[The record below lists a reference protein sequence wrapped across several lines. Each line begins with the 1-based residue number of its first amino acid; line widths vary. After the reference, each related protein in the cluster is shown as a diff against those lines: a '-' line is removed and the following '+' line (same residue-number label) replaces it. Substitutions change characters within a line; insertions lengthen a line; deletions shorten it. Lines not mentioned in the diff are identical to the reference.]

1 MQIAFLY
8 QALSMLLW
16 KSEALLS
23 AEGASLG
30 AWLSHSGRRAGR
42 AEGALRVSVV
52 PKIRIHLC
60 WRWFVLCC
68 TECEWEPVAA

>member
-30 AWLSHSGRRAGR
+30 HGCLTQAAGQGVQK
-42 AEGALRVSVV
+42 EV

-68 TECEWEPVAA
+68 TESE